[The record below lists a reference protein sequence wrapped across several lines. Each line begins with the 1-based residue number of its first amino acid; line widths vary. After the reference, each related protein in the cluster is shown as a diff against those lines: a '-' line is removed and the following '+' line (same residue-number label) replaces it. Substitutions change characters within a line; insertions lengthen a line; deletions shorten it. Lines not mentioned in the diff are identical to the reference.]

1 MQILT
6 VFLLNHVSDGKC
18 EWALD
23 ILKLLQT
30 GCNSEEQCS
39 VEVSSYHE
47 LELELYIVTY
57 Q

>member
-6 VFLLNHVSDGKC
+6 VFLLNHVSDRKC

-47 LELELYIVTY
+47 LELEFYIVTY